1 MHMQGLRRTKLYPHR
16 PRSIVLKGFEL
27 AGEEE
32 ESKSNPA
39 FNPIFAQMTDSV
51 YKATYGLPYESN
63 PD

>member
-1 MHMQGLRRTKLYPHR
+1 
-16 PRSIVLKGFEL
+16 VLKGFEL